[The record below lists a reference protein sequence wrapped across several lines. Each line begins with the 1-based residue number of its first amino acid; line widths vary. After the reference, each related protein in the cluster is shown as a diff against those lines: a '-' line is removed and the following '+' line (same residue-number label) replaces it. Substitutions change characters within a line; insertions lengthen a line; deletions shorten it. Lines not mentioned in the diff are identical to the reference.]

1 MRCPRRRNWQRKNWL
16 EAGRQRQ
23 PADGFDNGHAM
34 NARLSGTMSA
44 LVAMVLVAASSSAAD
59 IQTNIHG
66 LIFGVYELE
75 EWHVDGAVLRPPQVQ
90 GRFILLNGTITT
102 ILHSRVPSERQMTS
116 VFVGKYV
123 LENARFS
130 YGYQDSAI
138 VVETPSGV
146 SESHKPPWEGMRSFA
161 MIITP

>member
-1 MRCPRRRNWQRKNWL
+1 
-16 EAGRQRQ
+16 
-23 PADGFDNGHAM
+23 
-34 NARLSGTMSA
+34 MSA

-161 MIITP
+161 MIITPAGVELRSEGGPQAFTFTTAGFTYSENGQTLRVWRRIAGQ